1 MRTRSGALAVVM
13 SAVLVVTLA
22 WAAGCAV
29 RRGAGAEHHR
39 IPTVAA
45 GSARFQ
51 ILSPTLIRTEYAG
64 DRKFVDQPTF
74 NVIGRPNFVPA
85 DYTVSSVHGWLTI
98 TTSAMTLRYKA
109 DSGPFT
115 PRNLTVQLKVG
126 DQEVTATPWQRPT
139 CVVGVV
145 CEAEDLTPTGAAAV
159 GDDHRGYSG
168 AGFLAGFG
176 FAGDGVSTDVDA
188 DVPGRYQFIV
198 RYANAQ
204 LGEEV
209 QQTRTFSLAVDGY
222 PSQTL
227 ILPPTPDWD
236 TWRTAA
242 ISIDLAKGHH
252 TLNLSRNA
260 TDTGTVN
267 IDTVAIVAPGADAP
281 TSSRQPLV
289 DCAFNVTCEAERSGL
304 RGTATVA
311 SDRRGHSGSGF
322 VNVLNPESDLLIRA
336 VDVPAN
342 GRYTLHARYS
352 NERAETRMATVRVGE
367 ASTTMT
373 LPPTGDQNSWGTAE
387 APVVLKAGTN
397 DIVFGC
403 SGVDACPVNV
413 DAVAVTAEG
422 AKSPVPHV
430 PLGGYRR
437 GLDRVNGDD
446 GPPLST
452 PGLLQRDGWYL
463 LDDSASALFDTT
475 TNELSP
481 RPQNRGTYLDGYL
494 FGYGDDYKRALG
506 ELATLTGPPALLPQ
520 WAYGVWYS
528 EYIDRT
534 ANDFQNKIVPRFR
547 SEGVPLDVLVLDTDY
562 KAPNQWDGWQIDTRK
577 FPDPEGFFDW
587 AKTQGLQTVLNIH
600 PSIAKSDPQFAATQA
615 AAHNRLRAADCPS
628 VDGGCYVFDWGD
640 PDQLKAYLGLHQAME
655 RQGNNYWWLDWCCE
669 GAETSALGA
678 TPDAWINQQYAEAA
692 EKGGRRG
699 FVLSRAYG
707 SLQSGGYT
715 GPAGTLTGPWADKR
729 TTIHFT
735 GDTYSTWGTLAG
747 EVGWTPAESVA
758 TGMSAISH
766 DIGGHLDT
774 TGLVG
779 TETYGSGGRTTKLPD
794 DLYARWVQ
802 LGTFQ
807 PIDRLHSN
815 HSDRLPWQYSDA
827 AKKSAKKFL
836 NLRENLL
843 PYIYTLADAANRTGL
858 PVVRPL
864 YLEYPREEQAYA
876 MADNEY
882 LFGSD
887 VLVAPVTTPG
897 DTVTRPVWFPPGSW
911 TDYFTGEVIHG
922 GTTRPVTSGLDTMPV
937 FVKGGAIIPTRTSD
951 VANNAAPMRDITLVV
966 AEGASGTFTL
976 YEDDGAGGRNRRG
989 ATTRIDYAENAT
1001 THTIRIDS
1009 TDGTFRDQ
1017 EGERQWTISVLN
1029 AAAPTNVKVNGHK
1042 VAPSAYVWDSATRN
1056 LRITLPAGRIQDAM
1070 TITYQ

>member
-1 MRTRSGALAVVM
+1 MRTRSGAVAFVM
-13 SAVLVVTLA
+13 SAVLALTLA
-22 WAAGCAV
+22 WAGGCAV

-51 ILSPTLIRTEYAG
+51 ILSPTLIRTEYAS

-74 NVIGRPNFVPA
+74 NVIARGNFTPA
-85 DYTVSSVHGWLTI
+85 DYTVASVDGWLTI

-115 PRNLTVQLKVG
+115 PRNLTVRLKAG
-126 DQEVTATPWQRPT
+126 DQDVTATPWQRPT

-145 CEAEDLTPTGAAAV
+145 CEAEELTPTGAAV
-159 GDDHRGYSG
+159 GHDHRGYSG
-168 AGFLAGFG
+168 AGFLAGFS
-176 FAGDGVSTDVDA
+176 FAGDGVSTDVDV
-188 DVPGRYQFIV
+188 DSPGRYQFVV

-227 ILPPTPDWD
+227 ILPATADWD
-236 TWRTAA
+236 TWKTAA
-242 ISIDLAKGHH
+242 IPVDLAKGHH
-252 TLNLSRNA
+252 TLSLSRTA
-260 TDTGTVN
+260 SDSGTVN
-267 IDTVAIVAPGADAP
+267 IDTVAVVAPGADAP
-281 TSSRQPLV
+281 NLSRRPLV

-311 SDRRGHSGSGF
+311 SDRRGYSGTGF
-322 VNVLNPESDLLIRA
+322 VSDLNLESDLLIRG
-336 VDVPAN
+336 VGVPAD
-342 GRYTLHARYS
+342 GRYTLHVRYA
-352 NERAETRMATVRVGE
+352 NGWQATRTATLRVGE
-367 ASTTMT
+367 VSSSIALPTTT
-373 LPPTGDQNSWGTAE
+373 DWNTWATADV
-387 APVVLKAGTN
+387 PVVLKAGTN
-397 DIVFGC
+397 DIVLGC
-403 SGVDACPVNV
+403 SGADACRVNV

-422 AKSPVPHV
+422 TKSPAAHT

-437 GLDRVNGDD
+437 SLDTINGDA
-446 GPPLST
+446 GMPPTT

-463 LDDSASALFDTT
+463 LDDSASAVFDTT
-475 TNELSP
+475 TNELSR
-481 RPQNRGTYLDGYL
+481 RPENRGTYLDGYL
-494 FGYGDDYKRALG
+494 FGYGDDYKRALS

-528 EYIDRT
+528 EHLDRT
-534 ANDFQNKIVPRFR
+534 ADSLQTEVVPQFR
-547 SEGVPLDVLVLDTDY
+547 LQGVPLDVLVLDTREF
-562 KAPNQWDGWQIDTRK
+562 G
-577 FPDPEGFFDW
+577 DPEGFVDW
-587 AKTQGLQTVLNIH
+587 AKTQGLQTVLNVH
-600 PSIAKSDPQFAATQA
+600 PSIATADPPFAAAQPVDYS
-615 AAHNRLRAADCPS
+615 RLTT
-628 VDGGCYVFDWGD
+628 VDE
-640 PDQLKAYLGLHQAME
+640 P
-655 RQGNNYWWLDWCCE
+655 WLLDRCCD
-669 GAETSALGA
+669 GPQTPPLGA
-678 TPDAWINQQYAEAA
+678 TPDAWINQQYAQTA
-692 EKGGRRG
+692 EKSGRRG

-707 SLQSGGYT
+707 SLQSGGYV
-715 GPAGTLTGPWADKR
+715 GPSGMPTGPWADKR

-735 GDTYSTWGTLAG
+735 GDAYSTWGTLAG

-766 DIGGHLDT
+766 DIGGFLDA

-779 TETYGSGGRTTKLPD
+779 SETDGSGVRTRKLPD
-794 DLYARWVQ
+794 DLYVRWLQ

-807 PIDRLHSN
+807 PIDRLHGD
-815 HSDRLPWQYSDA
+815 HSDRLPWQYGDA
-827 AKKSAKKFL
+827 AQKSATKFL

-864 YLEYPREEQAYA
+864 YLEYPHEEQAYA
-876 MADNEY
+876 VADSEY

-887 VLVAPVTTPG
+887 LLVAPVTTPG
-897 DTVTRPVWFPPGSW
+897 DSVTRPVWFPPGRW
-911 TDYFTGEVIHG
+911 TNYFTGEVIQG
-922 GTTRPVTSGLDTMPV
+922 GTTRPITSGLDTMPV
-937 FVKGGAIIPTRTSD
+937 FVKAGAIIPTRTSD
-951 VANNAAPMRDITLVV
+951 VPNSAEPMRDISLVV
-966 AEGASGTFTL
+966 AEGAAGTFTL

-989 ATTRIDYAENAT
+989 ATTKLEYAEAGA

-1017 EGERQWTISVLN
+1017 EGERRWTISVLN
-1029 AAAPTNVKVNGHK
+1029 TAAPTSVTVNGRK
-1042 VAPSAYVWDSATRN
+1042 VAPSAYVWDSATRK